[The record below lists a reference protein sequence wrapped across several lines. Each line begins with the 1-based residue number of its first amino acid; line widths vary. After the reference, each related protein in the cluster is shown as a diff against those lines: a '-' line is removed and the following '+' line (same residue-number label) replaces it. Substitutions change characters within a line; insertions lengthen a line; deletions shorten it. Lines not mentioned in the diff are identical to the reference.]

1 MSIPIRI
8 MNDGVKEIRVTQVG
22 ANDLPVNSY
31 RIPAGQMSPTFDAE
45 GVTLFSW
52 HAFVVTDEPEH
63 VARNPMQARDT
74 DVSQLRIQTDLAD
87 EPVAVVAD
95 PGVSATQE
103 LLVLEPAED
112 DEQEETK
119 V

>member
-8 MNDGVKEIRVTQVG
+8 MNDGVKEIRVTQVD

-45 GVTLFSW
+45 GVTLFSG
-52 HAFVVTDEPEH
+52 HAFVVTDNPEH
-63 VARNPMQARDT
+63 VARNPMEHRT
-74 DVSQLRIQTDLAD
+74 DPSELAI
-87 EPVAVVAD
+87 P
-95 PGVSATQE
+95 
-103 LLVLEPAED
+103 ED

-119 V
+119 A